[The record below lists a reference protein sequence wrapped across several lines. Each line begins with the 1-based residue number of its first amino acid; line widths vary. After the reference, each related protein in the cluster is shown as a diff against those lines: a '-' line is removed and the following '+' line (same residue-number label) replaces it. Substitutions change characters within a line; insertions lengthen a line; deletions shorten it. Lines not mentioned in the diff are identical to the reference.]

1 MFLARVI
8 SVSVSCVLSA
18 AAWVLKSWLA
28 VNHLLVGDR
37 LCSSGCLCCLNFPCL
52 HCLMVPSP
60 SSPRSLCVACISP
73 LHRQCC
79 APVPK

>member
-28 VNHLLVGDR
+28 IG
-37 LCSSGCLCCLNFPCL
+37 G
-52 HCLMVPSP
+52 
-60 SSPRSLCVACISP
+60 
-73 LHRQCC
+73 
-79 APVPK
+79 APVAACAA